1 MPFKIVRNDITKMK
15 VDAVVN
21 AANTEL
27 RMGGGV
33 CGAIFEAA
41 GAEKLQEECRR
52 IGHCGV
58 GEAVITHGFG
68 LPAKYIIH
76 TVGPVWHGGSHGEAK
91 LLHDSYIR
99 SLKLALQY
107 KCRSVAFP
115 LISSGIFGYPRDQA
129 LHIAVSAISEFL
141 LEHELEVYL
150 VVFDKK
156 SFVMGEKLFSDI
168 ERYIDDNYADGH
180 LQNER
185 SGRMVLY
192 EERFLRSAADDEQL
206 YDAEDIAPAPD
217 EDMLKTLK
225 RPGRYQRHK
234 ISERQKVYEG
244 QETQGSARRLE
255 DAVRNLDD
263 SFSQMLLRL
272 IDEKGMTDV
281 ETYKRANIDRRLFSK
296 IRSNID
302 YQPSKATAIALAIAL
317 RLNLDETLD
326 LLARAGYTLS
336 HSNKS
341 DIIIE
346 YFIKQGNYNIFEIN
360 EALFA
365 FDQDLL
371 GA

>member
-1 MPFKIVRNDITKMK
+1 MK

-33 CGAIFEAA
+33 CGAIFAAA
-41 GAEKLQEECRR
+41 GAEKLQEECCR
-52 IGHCGV
+52 IGHCDV
-58 GEAVITHGFG
+58 GEAVITHGYG

-91 LLHDSYIR
+91 LLHNSYIS
-99 SLKLALQY
+99 SLKLALKH

-115 LISSGIFGYPRDQA
+115 LISSGIFGYPKDQA

-141 LEHELEVYL
+141 LEHEMEVYL

-156 SFVMGEKLFSDI
+156 SFVLGEILFSDI
-168 ERYIDDNYADGH
+168 EKYIDDNYADEH

-185 SGRMVLY
+185 SRRMVLY

-217 EDMLKTLK
+217 KDMLKILK
-225 RPGRYQRHK
+225 RHDRYHRQK
-234 ISERQKVYEG
+234 AEKQKVYEG
-244 QETQGSARRLE
+244 QEARESARSLD
-255 DAVRNLDD
+255 DAVRNLDE

-296 IRSNID
+296 IRSNIG

-336 HSNKS
+336 HSSKF